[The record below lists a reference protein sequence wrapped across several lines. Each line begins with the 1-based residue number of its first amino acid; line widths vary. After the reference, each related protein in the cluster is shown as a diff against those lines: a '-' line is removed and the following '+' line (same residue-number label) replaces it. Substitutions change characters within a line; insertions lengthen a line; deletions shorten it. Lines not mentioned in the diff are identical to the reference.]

1 MNDLFSLYSISVYNL
16 FIISVF
22 NGDLCSFKL
31 GAVMNNEY
39 CSYKHL
45 VLSFLVDI

>member
-31 GAVMNNEY
+31 GAVMNIAPINIWY
-39 CSYKHL
+39 
-45 VLSFLVDI
+45 FLF